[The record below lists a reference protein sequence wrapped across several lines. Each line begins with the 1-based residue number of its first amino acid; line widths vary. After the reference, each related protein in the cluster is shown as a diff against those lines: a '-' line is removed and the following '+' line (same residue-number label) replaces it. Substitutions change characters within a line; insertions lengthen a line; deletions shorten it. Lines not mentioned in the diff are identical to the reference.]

1 MNYCKVVY
9 IPVFPMLTIVFCN
22 LSVLIAA
29 ASVYVVVVE
38 IAVESK
44 NWFKMCILW
53 FDL

>member
-1 MNYCKVVY
+1 
-9 IPVFPMLTIVFCN
+9 VFEGCIYSSISDVDYWFCN